1 MSIEGTITA
10 IVVSV
15 FFGLCAFIAYLSI
28 AEAKVYHDEVTIID
42 CQRCV
47 YNSSSEWL
55 IEAKMQDGTTQ
66 KFIREQQ
73 LLPTGNSKLLI
84 AHMYSFSLPHN
95 RITKTEPIADNEK
108 IIRIP

>member
-1 MSIEGTITA
+1 MLVIFSAFGFIT
-10 IVVSV
+10 
-15 FFGLCAFIAYLSI
+15 YLSI
-28 AEAKVYHDEVTIID
+28 AETKVYHDEVTIIG

-84 AHMYSFSLPHN
+84 AHMYNFFLPHN
-95 RITKTEPIADNEK
+95 RIVKTEPISDNET